1 MSDDLVKK
9 VEEKEDGLHIELNKE
24 KLKEI
29 EEANKKIEEN
39 KEEILSMFNNFE
51 NDLKNKFSEIFS
63 DKK

>member
-9 VEEKEDGLHIELNKE
+9 VEEKEDGFHIELNNE

-29 EEANKKIEEN
+29 EEENKKLEEN
-39 KEEILSMFNNFE
+39 KEEILSMFHRFE
-51 NDLKNKFSEIFS
+51 NDLKNKFFEIFS